1 MQSFAAVLK
10 GLQVETMIRGFA
22 TSVSNYQP
30 FGAPCSSGAFSID
43 GEGHVTLN
51 CAGDACCDD
60 PCNVLSGKN
69 PANNEYN
76 YAQALSMVVTQSMPS
91 FSPKFVIDTGR
102 SGRPGARA
110 DCGSWCN
117 PEGMGAGHLPTGHT
131 DNTDL
136 VDAALWIK
144 PPGESDGCEPSP
156 VQCTEPSTP
165 IVCKHPDH
173 ACIDP
178 GHPCGP
184 AAGDWY
190 DYGAKMLAEN
200 ANFNGAK
207 DTGTHPLVSSPFQP
221 CGGRPCARGYTCGGI
236 GLCVPTAA
244 TLSTFKGNAV
254 VRARR
259 RLRDRDGR
267 GVSELS
273 KSCE

>member
-1 MQSFAAVLK
+1 
-10 GLQVETMIRGFA
+10 
-22 TSVSNYQP
+22 
-30 FGAPCSSGAFSID
+30 
-43 GEGHVTLN
+43 
-51 CAGDACCDD
+51 
-60 PCNVLSGKN
+60 
-69 PANNEYN
+69 
-76 YAQALSMVVTQSMPS
+76 MVVTQKMPH

-190 DYGAKMLAEN
+190 DYGQPSPRLVALPAVRRPPVR
-200 ANFNGAK
+200 ARLHVRRHRPLRADGGDALDVQGQRGGA
-207 DTGTHPLVSSPFQP
+207 
-221 CGGRPCARGYTCGGI
+221 
-236 GLCVPTAA
+236 
-244 TLSTFKGNAV
+244 
-254 VRARR
+254 RARR

-273 KSCE
+273 KS